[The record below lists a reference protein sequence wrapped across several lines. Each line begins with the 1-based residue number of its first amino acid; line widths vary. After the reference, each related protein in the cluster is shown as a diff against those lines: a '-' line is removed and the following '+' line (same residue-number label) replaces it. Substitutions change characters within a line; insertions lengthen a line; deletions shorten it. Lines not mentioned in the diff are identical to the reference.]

1 MSDFHFLL
9 ANGYLVIRFETQAMS
24 DGIESLAKDKIDIL
38 FREYDTLRAEIMARS
53 GHNIQ
58 MYGICAIVIGWLIT
72 QPFNLK
78 LLGGFLFV
86 AIAFFLIFKAMR
98 RDINKAA
105 AKLQELE
112 QRINSLAGE
121 ELLTWEQ
128 KSGGAKTGYVFNR
141 R

>member
-1 MSDFHFLL
+1 MS
-9 ANGYLVIRFETQAMS
+9 AE
-24 DGIESLAKDKIDIL
+24 IESLAKDKIDIL

-53 GHNIQ
+53 GHTIHL
-58 MYGICAIVIGWLIT
+58 YGICAIVIGWLIT
-72 QPFNLK
+72 QPFNFK

-86 AIAFFLIFKAMR
+86 VAALFLIFKAIW

-105 AKLQELE
+105 AKLRELE
-112 QRINSLAGE
+112 RCINLLVGE

-128 KSGGAKTGYVFNR
+128 KCGGSITGYVFNR